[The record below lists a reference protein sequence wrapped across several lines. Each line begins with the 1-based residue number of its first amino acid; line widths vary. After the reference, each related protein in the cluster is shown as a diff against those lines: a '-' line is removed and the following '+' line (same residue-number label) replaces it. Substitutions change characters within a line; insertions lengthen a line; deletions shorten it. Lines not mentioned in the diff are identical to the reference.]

1 MTTVYWVPRSGTG
14 KLGLMPRPEGGRQLQ
29 ADLKGLREQGVDILL
44 SALTDWE
51 MEELDLDQQHI
62 CCNAVGIEF
71 WRFSIFDR
79 SIPTLDL
86 ALELLNRVKAELD
99 KGRSVVVHC
108 RLGIGRSGILAAGAL
123 ILEGE
128 RPAVAINRVSRA
140 RELQIPDTVEQAT
153 WLYDLGDRLKE
164 LNS

>member
-1 MTTVYWVPRSGTG
+1 MTTVYWVPRKGAG
-14 KLGLMPRPEGGRQLQ
+14 RLGLMQRPRGGDEL
-29 ADLKGLREQGVDILL
+29 ASDIESLRDQKVDVLL

-51 MEELDLDQQHI
+51 MEELDLNEQHI
-62 CCNAVGIEF
+62 CCNKVGIEF

-79 SIPTLDL
+79 SIPALDL
-86 ALELLNRVKAELD
+86 TLELLNRIKAELD

-108 RLGIGRSGILAAGAL
+108 RLGIGRSGILAAGTL

-140 RELQIPDTVEQAT
+140 RELQVPDTAEQAT

-164 LNS
+164 LKS